1 MCMLTPFFNLKVT
14 RKGVA
19 IEIEWDVNDPNDVK
33 EANEY
38 YDNLT
43 KQGWIAVVQKQTL
56 HRILEFKKDEGRIM
70 FLPMLEGG

>member
-1 MCMLTPFFNLKVT
+1 MYDDSFYTLKVS

-19 IEIEWDVNDPNDVK
+19 IEIEWNVNDPNDVK
-33 EANEY
+33 EAKEY

-43 KQGWIAVVQKQTL
+43 RQGWIAIVQKETL
-56 HRILEFKKDEGRIM
+56 HRILEFKKDEGRIL